1 MIGVKWL
8 ESFLTNKTQT
18 MITDDEKSTYA
29 PVESAVTNGQ
39 C

>member
-1 MIGVKWL
+1 
-8 ESFLTNKTQT
+8 